1 MANWKYV
8 AVAFA
13 ATAIAGSAHA
23 ASLAYDAT
31 LAAPGYYN
39 GTGNSSDHF
48 TTNTQGGVELGLGV
62 QYRYTGP
69 QVTPVAGTSTYDV
82 NTGASTTNCGGGN
95 CSLWNY
101 EYSINLGS
109 SGLTLGDITPSLTVL
124 NEANNNVFTVPI
136 TFFPDNAGYSGT
148 PGNYSYDSSAAS
160 TDLGEQNS
168 ENLGF
173 FYVPLFDN
181 TFAFDPLANDTYL
194 FTLSGTVTST
204 GASIGTVQA
213 TVIAGVGATPLPA
226 ALPLFASGAVM
237 IGFFTRRRNRNKAAV

>member
-1 MANWKYV
+1 MTNWKYV
-8 AVAFA
+8 AAAVA

-31 LAAPGYYN
+31 LAPPGYYN

-48 TTNTQGGVELGLGV
+48 TTNTQDGVELGLGV

-69 QVTPVAGTSTYDV
+69 QVTPIAGTSTYDV
-82 NTGASTTNCGGGN
+82 NTGTSTTNCGGGN

-109 SGLTLGDITPSLTVL
+109 SGLTLADITPSLTVL
-124 NEANNNVFTVPI
+124 NEANNNIFTVPI

-148 PGNYSYDSSAAS
+148 PGNYSYDTSATS

-168 ENLGF
+168 QKSWL
-173 FYVPLFDN
+173 L
-181 TFAFDPLANDTYL
+181 LC
-194 FTLSGTVTST
+194 
-204 GASIGTVQA
+204 
-213 TVIAGVGATPLPA
+213 A
-226 ALPLFASGAVM
+226 ALRQHLRFQSARQRHLSLHAIGYSDLNRRIDRHGAGDRHRGLGDNAATGRATA
-237 IGFFTRRRNRNKAAV
+237 IRKRRGHGRIFRAP